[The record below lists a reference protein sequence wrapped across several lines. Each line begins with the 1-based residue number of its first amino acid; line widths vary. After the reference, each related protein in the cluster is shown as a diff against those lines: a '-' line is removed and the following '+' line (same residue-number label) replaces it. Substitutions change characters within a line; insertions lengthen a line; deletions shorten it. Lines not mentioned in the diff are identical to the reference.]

1 MLRLACV
8 LLSPLFFFFF
18 LPPRRNT
25 GWKASHRCNVRVI
38 SKPVITRSR
47 KLSVGSINWPYTH
60 HLIYFIV
67 FVIMSR

>member
-8 LLSPLFFFFF
+8 LLSLLFFFF
-18 LPPRRNT
+18 LEGTQGGRLHI
-25 GWKASHRCNVRVI
+25 AVMLVI

-47 KLSVGSINWPYTH
+47 KLSVGSTNWPYTH